1 MGLLSS
7 DADTTYYD
15 NLYSY
20 TKRDSLVALAYYV
33 ALWLACYGT
42 GYYLAASNYTINL
55 GIPVSVVLA
64 LIPVVICRHSLS
76 KVGICRNNLKPS
88 LLAACAIGSAYL
100 FLVAI
105 LPGIREHRQL
115 LPIPRIAYNVFYYF
129 ILIGFI
135 EEIQFRGFIQ
145 PRLFPLFKREW
156 LTTLMGGILFAFMHI
171 PFQMFA
177 RQMSFWEALAHRS
190 VVGTILLTFL
200 HTYLY
205 RRYGNIFCPAVLH
218 GFLDLAHGIFR

>member
-33 ALWLACYGT
+33 ALLLACYGT
-42 GYYLAASNYTINL
+42 GHYLAATNYTVNL
-55 GIPVSVVLA
+55 SIPVSVVFA

-76 KVGICRNNLKPS
+76 KIGICRNNLKPS

-115 LPIPRIAYNVFYYF
+115 LPIARIAYNVFYYF

-177 RQMSFWEALAHRS
+177 RQMSFGELLSEHII
-190 VVGTILLTFL
+190 GTMLYSFFF
-200 HTYLY
+200 TYLY
-205 RRYGNIFCPAVLH
+205 RRYGNIFCLSVLH
-218 GFLDLAHGIFR
+218 GFIDLALGIFR